1 MPDRRANVRAVVR
14 LEVESL
20 DLQRVPL
27 YVTAN
32 LSRGGMFLITRNP
45 LPERTEMRLRFTLP
59 GDPDPIQALARVM
72 WVREESAAGG
82 PPPGMGVRFLKCPA
96 GDQERII
103 ALVEEWDRIQAEGGP
118 PGENG
123 DGE

>member
-45 LPERTEMRLRFTLP
+45 LPEHTEMRLRFTLP

-72 WVREESAAGG
+72 WVREESASGG
-82 PPPGMGVRFLKCPA
+82 PPPGMGVQFLQCSA
-96 GDQERII
+96 ADQRRIN
-103 ALVEEWDRIQAEGGP
+103 ALVEEWDLAHAGGEKPAEDAGG
-118 PGENG
+118 
-123 DGE
+123 